1 MRIGINHGSLS
12 DRIMSRYGDTP
23 MGMVES
29 AMEFLRI
36 ARNESYHNIILEHEI
51 QQSAGN
57 GTGIPVAGERNDGR
71 IWRMLSLAPGCNRS
85 R

>member
-1 MRIGINHGSLS
+1 MRIGTNHGSLS

-36 ARNESYHNIILEHEI
+36 ARYESYHNIVLSMKSE
-51 QQSAGN
+51 QPAGN
-57 GTGIPVAGERNDGR
+57 GAGIPVAYSANG
-71 IWRMLSLAPGCNRS
+71 S
-85 R
+85 